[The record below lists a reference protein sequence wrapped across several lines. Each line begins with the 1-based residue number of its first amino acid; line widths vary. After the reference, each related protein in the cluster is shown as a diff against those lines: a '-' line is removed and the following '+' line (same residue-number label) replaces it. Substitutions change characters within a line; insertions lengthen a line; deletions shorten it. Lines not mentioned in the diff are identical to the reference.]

1 MTHRK
6 PIPINSTLHNQ
17 VTEQADEFDLSIK
30 EYSEAA
36 LRFFVQKRINP
47 VTYNP
52 AAEFDLV
59 QLTKKSTD
67 KIISFIKF
75 QEQTIFQRIVEEV
88 VKSRLLQE
96 AELNL
101 LIERLID
108 DPASRDKVTE
118 DILKHISSV
127 EKKLKNDNKHQ
138 ENEVKNS

>member
-1 MTHRK
+1 MYNRK

-59 QLTKKSTD
+59 QLTKKSTE

-101 LIERLID
+101 LIDRLVE
-108 DPASRDKVTE
+108 PASRDIVTK
-118 DILKHISSV
+118 DILEHISSA
-127 EKKLKNDNKHQ
+127 EKKLKKNDDESP
-138 ENEVKNS
+138 ENEVKNR